1 MKQHRIGVD
10 RCGAKPICEDEK
22 RLKKVLS
29 AVIAGVI
36 FVLSFCT
43 AYGADLSLSAQS
55 AVLMCVENGELLFE
69 SNADKRLSMAST
81 TKIMTSLLAL
91 EAGTPERE
99 IVVTE
104 KMVSV
109 EGTSMGLQAG
119 DSVSLRELVYG
130 MLLQSGNDAA
140 NTVAYVIGGS
150 PEGFAAMMNAR
161 ADKIGMKNTNFV
173 TASGLDDEE
182 HYSTARDMA
191 LLAAE
196 CLKNPEFTAI
206 CSKKTAKLTYGNPPY
221 ARTLTNHNRLLWSYP
236 DSIGVK
242 TGFTKKSGRCLVSAA
257 KRGGVTL
264 VAVTLNAPDDWSDH
278 KQMLDY
284 GFTVCKSGLLTCDL
298 SQTLLPVCGG
308 KKASAKLRLSY
319 ESEGIADAQCVL
331 LLKPFEYVPLNEGDI
346 VGNAVFVSGG
356 KIVAEIP
363 VEAAESIEAYV
374 VPVEKQEKK
383 GFFENLIDKI
393 KGFFTQR

>member
-1 MKQHRIGVD
+1 MKKI
-10 RCGAKPICEDEK
+10 
-22 RLKKVLS
+22 LS
-29 AVIAGVI
+29 AVIAGIIAMISACV
-36 FVLSFCT
+36 VY
-43 AYGADLSLSAQS
+43 ADDLSLSAQS
-55 AVLMCVENGELLFE
+55 AVLMCVETGEFLFE
-69 SNADKRLSMAST
+69 SNADKQLSMAST

-109 EGTSMGLQAG
+109 EGTSMGLKAG

-140 NTVAYVIGGS
+140 NTVAHVIGGS

-161 ADKIGMKNTNFV
+161 AAEIGMKNTNFV
-173 TASGLDDEE
+173 TASGLDDDE

-196 CLKNPEFTAI
+196 CLQNPEFVAI
-206 CSKKTAKLTYGNPPY
+206 SSKKTAKLTYGNPPY

-257 KRGGVTL
+257 KRGGITL

-278 KQMLDY
+278 QKMLDY

-298 SQTLLPVCGG
+298 SQTQLTVCGG
-308 KKASAKLRLSY
+308 KKASAKLRLSG
-319 ESEGIADAQCVL
+319 ETEGVADAQCIL
-331 LLKPFEYVPLNEGDI
+331 LLKPFEYAPLNEGDI
-346 VGNAVFVSGG
+346 IGKAVFVSGG

-374 VPVEKQEKK
+374 VPVKNETKR
-383 GFFENLIDKI
+383 GFFENLIYKI
-393 KGFFTQR
+393 KEYFTQR